1 MTRPLRLEF
10 EGALYHITSRGDRR
24 ENIYATDEDRQGF
37 LSLLARVC
45 ETYNWTCHAYCLMS
59 NHYHLLV
66 ETPDA
71 NLSIGMRQLNGVYTQ
86 DFNRRNHCCGHVFQ
100 GRYKSIL
107 VDKEGYLL
115 ELTRY
120 IVLNPV
126 RAGMVQ
132 RAQDWPWS
140 SFPATIG
147 LVKKPDWLQDDWL
160 LSAFGKNK
168 TDAIKHYMIFVIDG
182 MDRASVWADLK
193 HQIYLGDEHII
204 NSVQSLIDANKDLS
218 EIPSPQARPQAKK
231 LHEYLS
237 LENNRN
243 QAIARA
249 YNSGGYTLKEIAS
262 YFNLHY
268 STVSVIVKNSKSKT

>member
-24 ENIYATDEDRQGF
+24 ENIYETDADRQGF
-37 LSLLARVC
+37 LSLLARIC
-45 ETYNWTCHAYCLMS
+45 EKYNWTCHSYCLMS

-66 ETPDA
+66 ETPEA
-71 NLSIGMRQLNGVYTQ
+71 NLSKGMRQLNGVYTQ

-100 GRYKSIL
+100 GRFKSIL
-107 VDKEGYLL
+107 VDKEAYLL
-115 ELTRY
+115 ELARY

-140 SFPATIG
+140 SFRATIG
-147 LVKKPDWLQDDWL
+147 LVKKPVWLQDDWL

-168 TDAIKHYMIFVIDG
+168 TEAIRHYMKFVVDG
-182 MDRASVWADLK
+182 MNRAPIWANLK
-193 HQIYLGDEHII
+193 QQIYLGDERFID
-204 NSVQSLIDANKDLS
+204 NVQSLIDSNKDLS
-218 EIPSPQARPQAKK
+218 EIPSAQARPPPK
-231 LHEYLS
+231 LINEYLC
-237 LENNRN
+237 LEKNRN

-249 YNSGGYTLKEIAS
+249 YQSGGYTLKEIAS

>member
-24 ENIYATDEDRQGF
+24 ENIYETDADRQGF
-37 LSLLARVC
+37 LSLLARIC
-45 ETYNWTCHAYCLMS
+45 EKYNWTCHSYCLMS

-66 ETPDA
+66 ETPEA
-71 NLSIGMRQLNGVYTQ
+71 NLSKGMRQLNGVYTQ

-100 GRYKSIL
+100 GRFKSIL
-107 VDKEGYLL
+107 VDKEAYLL
-115 ELTRY
+115 ELARY

-140 SFPATIG
+140 SFRATIG
-147 LVKKPDWLQDDWL
+147 LVKKPVWLQDDWL
-160 LSAFGKNK
+160 LSAFGKNN
-168 TDAIKHYMIFVIDG
+168 TEAIRHYMKFVVDG
-182 MDRASVWADLK
+182 MNRAPIWAALK
-193 HQIYLGDEHII
+193 QQIYLGDEHFID
-204 NSVQSLIDANKDLS
+204 NVQSLIDSNKDLS
-218 EIPSPQARPQAKK
+218 EIPSAQARPPPK
-231 LHEYLS
+231 LINEYLC
-237 LENNRN
+237 LEKNRN

-249 YNSGGYTLKEIAS
+249 YKSGGYTLKEIAS

-268 STVSVIVKNSKSKT
+268 STVSVIVRNSKSKT

>member
-24 ENIYATDEDRQGF
+24 ENIYETDADRQGF
-37 LSLLARVC
+37 LSLLARIC
-45 ETYNWTCHAYCLMS
+45 EKYNWTCHAYCLMS

-66 ETPDA
+66 ETPEA
-71 NLSIGMRQLNGVYTQ
+71 NLSKGMRQLNGVYTQ

-100 GRYKSIL
+100 GRFKSIL
-107 VDKEGYLL
+107 VDKEAYLL

-140 SFPATIG
+140 SFRATIG
-147 LVKKPDWLQDDWL
+147 LVKKSDWLQDDWP

-168 TDAIKHYMIFVIDG
+168 TEAIRHYIKFVVDG
-182 MDRASVWADLK
+182 MNRAPIWADLK
-193 HQIYLGDEHII
+193 HQIYLGDEHFID
-204 NSVQSLIDANKDLS
+204 NVQSLIDPNKDLS
-218 EIPSPQARPQAKK
+218 EIPSPQARPPPK
-231 LHEYLS
+231 LINEYLS
-237 LENNRN
+237 LEKNRN

-249 YNSGGYTLKEIAS
+249 YQSGGYTLKEIAS

-268 STVSVIVKNSKSKT
+268 STVSVIVRNSKSKT

>member
-24 ENIYATDEDRQGF
+24 ENIYETDEDRQGF

-71 NLSIGMRQLNGVYTQ
+71 NLSKGMRQLNGVYTQ

-100 GRYKSIL
+100 GRYKSVL
-107 VDKEGYLL
+107 VEKEGYLL

-147 LVKKPDWLQDDWL
+147 LVKKPDWLQDEWL

-182 MDRASVWADLK
+182 MNHASVWADLK
-193 HQIYLGDEHII
+193 HQIYLGDERFI
-204 NSVQSLIDANKDLS
+204 NSVQSFIDANKDLS

-231 LHEYLS
+231 LNEYLS

-249 YNSGGYTLKEIAS
+249 YKSGGYTLKEIAS